1 MFEKAYFTNIKLK
14 IRELI
19 MTKIKIDKIKK
30 EEYQEVVDVWEASV
44 RATHVFLKEEDI
56 KYFKPLILNTYLDAV
71 DLRCVRNG
79 KEEII
84 GFSGVA
90 DGNLE
95 MLFIHPAVRGNG
107 IGKVLLEYSIIEQK
121 VTKVDVNE
129 DNKQAV
135 GFYEK
140 FGFRTYERSELDSS
154 GKPYPTLHMK
164 LEE

>member
-1 MFEKAYFTNIKLK
+1 MIQY
-14 IRELI
+14 
-19 MTKIKIDKIKK
+19 KIDNIRK
-30 EEYQEVVDVWEASV
+30 EEYQEVVNVWEASV
-44 RATHVFLKEEDI
+44 RATHDFLKEEDI
-56 KYFKPLILNTYLDAV
+56 EYFKPLILNTYLDAV
-71 DLRCVRNG
+71 DLRCVRNE

-95 MLFIHPAVRGNG
+95 MLFIHPDVRGNG
-107 IGKVLLEYSIIEQK
+107 IGKILLEYSIEEHK

-129 DNKQAV
+129 GNKQAV

-140 FGFRTYERSELDSS
+140 FGFKTYERSELDSS

-164 LEE
+164 LDK

>member
-1 MFEKAYFTNIKLK
+1 M
-14 IRELI
+14 
-19 MTKIKIDKIKK
+19 KIKIDKIKR

-44 RATHVFLKEEDI
+44 RATHDFLKEEDI
-56 KYFKPLILNTYLDAV
+56 LHFKPLIFNTYLDAV
-71 DLRCVRNG
+71 DLRCIRNE

-95 MLFIHPAVRGNG
+95 MLFIHPAVRGYG
-107 IGKVLLEYSIIEQK
+107 IGKVLLEYSIKEQK

-129 DNKQAV
+129 YNKQAV
-135 GFYEK
+135 GFYER

-164 LEE
+164 LEQ